1 MEPTTGIFAE
11 SAFLHLL
18 TREASRATR
27 YQDFFSVCLLKPD
40 VDCSQGAAEVE
51 RTVTRKI
58 AQFLRSTDMIGRVDD
73 RIAVLLLHTE
83 GADAVRV
90 AERLRSHIEQVA
102 FPGAGPNASGHVT
115 LSVGGVSF
123 RATGQWRSPLAA
135 QAHLSEAPAA
145 GQPGGSRQRT
155 QGGGTPMRILVLDE
169 SLARRLCSRC
179 WRREAPK
186 PRSCALLRPSGRAEP
201 GAGGLPHREP
211 RRPATAWET
220 SRQLRHPAPG
230 PTLVLFD
237 EASANGPT
245 TWRASCARRRA
256 RPERDNGRSQAW
268 TAGGAAPPAV
278 PDLPA
283 TASPR
288 HRR

>member
-90 AERLRSHIEQVA
+90 AERLRTHIEQVA

-123 RATGQWRSPLAA
+123 PRDGYSDSVLLSRA
-135 QAHLSEAPAA
+135 QAHLSEASRR
-145 GQPGGSRQRT
+145 GGNQVVYAS
-155 QGGGTPMRILVLDE
+155 
-169 SLARRLCSRC
+169 
-179 WRREAPK
+179 
-186 PRSCALLRPSGRAEP
+186 
-201 GAGGLPHREP
+201 EP
-211 RRPATAWET
+211 R
-220 SRQLRHPAPG
+220 G
-230 PTLVLFD
+230 
-237 EASANGPT
+237 
-245 TWRASCARRRA
+245 
-256 RPERDNGRSQAW
+256 
-268 TAGGAAPPAV
+268 
-278 PDLPA
+278 
-283 TASPR
+283 
-288 HRR
+288 